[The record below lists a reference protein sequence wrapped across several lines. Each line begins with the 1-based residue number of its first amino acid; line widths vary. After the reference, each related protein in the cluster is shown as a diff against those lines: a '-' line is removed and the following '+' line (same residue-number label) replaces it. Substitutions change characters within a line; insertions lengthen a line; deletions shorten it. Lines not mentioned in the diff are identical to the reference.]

1 VRSSPKPCNVT
12 LTTAAH
18 RTSCDG
24 SPLRSSC
31 SVLKPQ
37 PSGRSWRSSPRATDT
52 PQRLAQGLQLPIHL
66 TVAAIVTYL
75 LRRPQR
81 CAAAAPSPSHHKLLG
96 VNALRSSCCMASS
109 SGSSPPVQRGRPRA
123 DAPADCEWVKRHYQP
138 THCAGHLRRVC
149 DCL

>member
-1 VRSSPKPCNVT
+1 MPHRFESLCKILKFNAQQLLLGHHEVVKTRDTHNRHNDIYRQRREGPWVRSSPKPCNVT

-75 LRRPQR
+75 L
-81 CAAAAPSPSHHKLLG
+81 
-96 VNALRSSCCMASS
+96 
-109 SGSSPPVQRGRPRA
+109 
-123 DAPADCEWVKRHYQP
+123 
-138 THCAGHLRRVC
+138 
-149 DCL
+149 